1 MHPIWFVQWT
11 WEKAWSS
18 DGLLPLIEHNQGG
31 LSLFALVFALV
42 VFNVEN
48 RRANQEAAS
57 AGKAEADR
65 RQESLDAEIRAR
77 TFALEAEARERQA
90 LHDLSA
96 KERAAMRQGQLEAED
111 RARLLTQAQEIR
123 AVDEYVD
130 ACIGLIR
137 PVIDGLAGP
146 KATYNVTPTKLR
158 IDSSHTAM
166 ADRNADALAELLR
179 ASPRDPELILATQ
192 RAVSMLQWFYRS
204 NDINEASTVQEA
216 VARHHR
222 EFQAIVERFETRRSE
237 LAQRIRSAGPASA
250 SRHRR
255 TARAAL

>member
-1 MHPIWFVQWT
+1 MHPIWFVQWA

-18 DGLLPLIEHNQGG
+18 DGLLPLIEHNQGA

-57 AGKAEADR
+57 AAKADADR

-111 RARLLTQAQEIR
+111 RARLLTQSQEIR

-158 IDSSHTAM
+158 IGSTHTAT

-192 RAVSMLQWFYRS
+192 HAMSMLRWFCRS
-204 NDINEASTVQEA
+204 NDVNEAPAVQEA
-216 VARHHR
+216 VARYRR
-222 EFQAIVERFETRRSE
+222 EFQAIVDRFEARRAE
-237 LAQRIRSAGPASA
+237 LAQRIRSTGPPSPP
-250 SRHRR
+250 RCRR
-255 TARAAL
+255 TARAAQ